1 MRNICDNSGFN
12 FIEVVIAMAVLSLV
26 LLGMARM
33 ITITASVNRN
43 SSKQTTAITLA
54 QDKMEETIAK
64 GYSGVISISHTDT
77 EDYDSIQSFPT
88 FKRITDIRVDKPH
101 SDMKLIT
108 IDVYWNND
116 NRWVRFQS
124 ILSRIGLD

>member
-1 MRNICDNSGFN
+1 MRQIYDDSGFN

-64 GYSGVISISHTDT
+64 GYSGVASASRTLT
-77 EDYDSIQSFPT
+77 EDYDTIQNLPT
-88 FKRITDIRVDKPH
+88 FKRITDIHVDKPLP
-101 SDMKLIT
+101 DMKLIT

-116 NRWVRFQS
+116 NRRVRFQS
-124 ILSRIGLD
+124 LLSRK

>member
-1 MRNICDNSGFN
+1 
-12 FIEVVIAMAVLSLV
+12 MAVLSLV

-64 GYSGVISISHTDT
+64 GYSGVASASHTLT
-77 EDYDSIQSFPT
+77 EDYDTIQNLPT
-88 FKRITDIRVDKPH
+88 FKRITDIHVDKPLP
-101 SDMKLIT
+101 DMKLIT

-116 NRWVRFQS
+116 NRRVRFQS
-124 ILSRIGLD
+124 LLSRK